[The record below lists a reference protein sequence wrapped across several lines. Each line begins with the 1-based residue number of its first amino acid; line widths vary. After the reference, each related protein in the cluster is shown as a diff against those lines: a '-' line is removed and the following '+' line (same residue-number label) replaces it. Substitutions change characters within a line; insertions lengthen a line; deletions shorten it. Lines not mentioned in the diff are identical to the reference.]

1 MKKILSIWMLVVASF
16 AAHAQFYNPV
26 SWEFSQKNLPQDEI
40 ELSFK
45 ATIEGD
51 WYMYSQHIADDG
63 PVPTTFTFFN
73 PEGVELLTDV
83 LEPEPIEEFDPNFD
97 MVLKYFKKEVT
108 FRQRLKSFSDTV
120 FSLRGEV
127 MFMTCDAMQCL
138 PPEYVEFS
146 FFDLPANTQEVKATE
161 DTPIASSKGMWV
173 YIFYC
178 FSEWFCCSVNSMCI
192 SDDTHDCK
200 LFYQTE

>member
-1 MKKILSIWMLVVASF
+1 MDVSGCFFF

-73 PEGVELLTDV
+73 AEGVELLTDV

-97 MVLKYFKKEVT
+97 MVLKYFKRGNLSSTTKI
-108 FRQRLKSFSDTV
+108 FQRYSI
-120 FSLRGEV
+120 
-127 MFMTCDAMQCL
+127 
-138 PPEYVEFS
+138 
-146 FFDLPANTQEVKATE
+146 FFKRRSNVYDL
-161 DTPIASSKGMWV
+161 
-173 YIFYC
+173 
-178 FSEWFCCSVNSMCI
+178 
-192 SDDTHDCK
+192 
-200 LFYQTE
+200 